1 MTNEQKIEA
10 LTELLTDVMNT
21 LELKQYLIE
30 DPTESYECEFQAN
43 QFHQQMIEILYPE
56 SSFQSG
62 TQDTTDTI

>member
-1 MTNEQKIEA
+1 MTDWEVTI
-10 LTELLTDVMNT
+10 V
-21 LELKQYLIE
+21 
-30 DPTESYECEFQAN
+30 TESNYIKKIRVDNCITREDAEFQAN